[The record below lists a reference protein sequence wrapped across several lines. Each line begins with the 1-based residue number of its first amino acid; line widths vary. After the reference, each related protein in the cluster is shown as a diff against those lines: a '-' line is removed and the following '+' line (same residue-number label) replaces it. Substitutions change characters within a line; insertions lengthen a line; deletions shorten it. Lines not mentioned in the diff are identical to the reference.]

1 MEMQIPQACYRI
13 LEEVSGVVD
22 RADLSK
28 TPELIQAIR
37 AAKRVFVAGA
47 GRSGLMMRAFAMR
60 LMQLGIDTYVVGE
73 STTPD
78 VRRDDLLIIGS
89 GSGRTGGPVSYA
101 QIARTAGVPL
111 AAITAANGSPINELA
126 SLVIKLPAPTPKM
139 HEVQTLPPSV
149 QPMGSLFE
157 QALLVYLD
165 ALIILLMIELKVPES
180 ALYGRH
186 TQLE

>member
-1 MEMQIPQACYRI
+1 MEIPQACYRI
-13 LEEVSGVVD
+13 LEEVSGVID
-22 RADLSK
+22 MADMEK
-28 TPELIQAIR
+28 TKELIKSII

-60 LMQLGIDTYVVGE
+60 LMQIGIDTYVVGE

-78 VRRDDLLIIGS
+78 IHRDDILIIGS

-101 QIARTAGVPL
+101 QIAKHSGVPL
-111 AAITAANGSPINELA
+111 VAVTAANESPINEMATLI
-126 SLVIKLPAPTPKM
+126 VKLPAPTPKL
-139 HEVQTLPPSV
+139 HEAQKLPPSI

-157 QALLVYLD
+157 QTLLVYLD
-165 ALIILLMIELKVPES
+165 ALIILLMIELNVPES
-180 ALYGRH
+180 VLYGRH

>member
-1 MEMQIPQACYRI
+1 MDIPQACYKV
-13 LEEVSGVVD
+13 LEEVSSVID
-22 RADLSK
+22 RAEMSK
-28 TPELIQAIR
+28 TKELMAAITK
-37 AAKRVFVAGA
+37 AKRVFVAGA

-78 VRRDDLLIIGS
+78 VRKDDLLIIGS

-101 QIARTAGVPL
+101 QIARNAAVPL
-111 AAITAANGSPINELA
+111 AAITAALESPINEMA
-126 SLVIKLPAPTPKM
+126 GIIIRLPAPTPKV
-139 HEVQTLPPSV
+139 HENQSLPPSV

-157 QALLVYLD
+157 QSLIVYLD
-165 ALIILLMIELKVPES
+165 ALIILLMAELKVEENV
-180 ALYGRH
+180 LRGHH

>member
-1 MEMQIPQACYRI
+1 MEIPQACYRI

-22 RADLSK
+22 KAEMKKTLDL
-28 TPELIQAIR
+28 IAAIR
-37 AAKRVFVAGA
+37 KANRVFVAGA

-60 LMQLGIDTYVVGE
+60 LTQIGIDTYVVGE

-101 QIARTAGVPL
+101 QIARNAGVPV
-111 AAITAANGSPINELA
+111 AVVTAAQQSPINDLA
-126 SLVIKLPAPTPKM
+126 TIVIRLPAPTPKV
-139 HEVQTLPPSV
+139 HESEKLPSSM

-157 QALLVYLD
+157 QALLVYFD
-165 ALIILLMIELKVPES
+165 AVIILLMDELKVSENV
-180 ALYGRH
+180 LFGRH

>member
-1 MEMQIPQACYRI
+1 M
-13 LEEVSGVVD
+13 
-22 RADLSK
+22 K
-28 TPELIQAIR
+28 AIV

-60 LMQLGIDTYVVGE
+60 LMQIGIDTYVVGE

-78 VRRDDLLIIGS
+78 VRKDDLLIIGS

-101 QIARTAGVPL
+101 QIARHSGVPL
-111 AAITAANGSPINELA
+111 AVITAANESPINDIATLI
-126 SLVIKLPAPTPKM
+126 VKLPAPTPKL
-139 HEVQTLPPSV
+139 HEAQKLPPSV

-157 QALLVYLD
+157 QTLLVYLD
-165 ALIILLMIELKVPES
+165 ALIILLMIELNVPES
-180 ALYGRH
+180 VLYGRH

>member
-1 MEMQIPQACYRI
+1 MDSAQACYRI
-13 LEEVSGVVD
+13 LEEVAGVLD
-22 RADLSK
+22 RGDMSK
-28 TPELIQAIR
+28 TPELIKAITS
-37 AAKRVFVAGA
+37 AKRIFVAGA

-78 VRRDDLLIIGS
+78 VHRDDLLIIGS

-101 QIARTAGVPL
+101 QIAKSAGVPL
-111 AAITAANGSPINELA
+111 AAVTAAKDSPINQLA
-126 SLVIKLPAPTPKM
+126 GIVIRLPAPTPKT
-139 HEVQTLPPSV
+139 HEVEKLPPSV
-149 QPMGSLFE
+149 QPMGSLYE

-165 ALIILLMIELKVPES
+165 ALIILLMEEMKVSENV
-180 ALYGRH
+180 LYGRH

>member
-1 MEMQIPQACYRI
+1 MEIPQACYRI
-13 LEEVSGVVD
+13 LEEVSGVID

-28 TPELIQAIR
+28 TPELMKAITS
-37 AAKRVFVAGA
+37 AKRVFVAGA

-60 LMQLGIDTYVVGE
+60 LMQIGIDTYVVGE

-78 VRRDDLLIIGS
+78 VRKDDLLIIGS

-101 QIARTAGVPL
+101 QIARHSGVPL
-111 AAITAANGSPINELA
+111 AAITAANESPINEMATLI
-126 SLVIKLPAPTPKM
+126 VRLPAPTPKL
-139 HEVQTLPPSV
+139 HEVQNLPPSV

-157 QALLVYLD
+157 QSLLVYLD
-165 ALIILLMIELKVPES
+165 ALIILLMIELNVPES
-180 ALYGRH
+180 VLYGRH